1 MGRLNLGY
9 TADIAISLHR
19 YDNCFGKAATNS
31 CFPINLPWS
40 FSRQSQLPVREL
52 FLLINHI
59 VTQYGDCCLACIA
72 AEVIESSMRIM
83 IVSDAWYP
91 QTNGVVTTL
100 AQTAAWL
107 SRFGHEV
114 QMVTPCEFRTVACP
128 TYPEI
133 RVSVFPDRVMARRIA
148 AFQPDALHIAT
159 EGPLGFAARR
169 YCSVRGLR
177 FTTSYHTQFPQYL
190 NSRLPI
196 PIGASYAVLRWFHG
210 AGTRCMVST
219 ESVSEELK
227 ARGFRNLVRWQR
239 GVDTQLF
246 RPRSKDFLDMP
257 RPIAAYLG
265 RLAVEKNVSAF
276 LRMPWRGSKIVIGDG
291 PERRQLQLQFP
302 QATFVGARFGDDLAA
317 HLAAADILVFPSLT
331 DTFGLV
337 NLEAMACGVPVAA
350 YPVTGPIDVIED
362 GVTGALDTDLA
373 RAAER
378 ALQIDPTACRERAL
392 RSGWDACAL
401 EFESNLT
408 DCRAHPVIRRT
419 RVRALADSVV
429 N

>member
-1 MGRLNLGY
+1 
-9 TADIAISLHR
+9 
-19 YDNCFGKAATNS
+19 
-31 CFPINLPWS
+31 
-40 FSRQSQLPVREL
+40 
-52 FLLINHI
+52 
-59 VTQYGDCCLACIA
+59 
-72 AEVIESSMRIM
+72 MRIM

-107 SRFGHEV
+107 TRFGHEV
-114 QMVTPCEFRTVACP
+114 QMVTPCEFRTVGCP

-133 RVSVFPDRVMARRIA
+133 RVSVFPYRIMARRIA
-148 AFQPDALHIAT
+148 AFQPEALHIAT

-169 YCSVRGLR
+169 YCSARGLR

-196 PIGASYAVLRWFHG
+196 PISASYAALRWFHA

-219 ESVSEELK
+219 DSVSEELK

-246 RPRSKDFLDMP
+246 RPRNKDFLDMP
-257 RPIAAYLG
+257 RPIATYLG

-276 LRMPWRGSKIVIGDG
+276 LRMPWHGSKLVIGDG
-291 PERRQLQLQFP
+291 PQRRQLQRQFP
-302 QATFVGARFGDDLAA
+302 QAAFAGARFGEDLAA
-317 HLAAADILVFPSLT
+317 HLAAADILVFPSRT

-378 ALQIDPTACRERAL
+378 ALQINPGACRERAL
-392 RSGWDACAL
+392 RSGWNACAL
-401 EFESNLT
+401 QFERNLT
-408 DCRAHPVIRRT
+408 DCRAHPAVRRA